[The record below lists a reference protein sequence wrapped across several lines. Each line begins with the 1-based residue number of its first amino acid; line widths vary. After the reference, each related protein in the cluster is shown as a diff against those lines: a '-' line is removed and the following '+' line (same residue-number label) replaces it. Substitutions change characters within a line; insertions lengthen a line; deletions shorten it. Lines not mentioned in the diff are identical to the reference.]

1 MVIRS
6 KMYLFVI
13 TMLFA
18 YPSFAAEPTS
28 FKYVEEIITSSN
40 NIYIH
45 YKVKCS
51 NGKRVDISGWN
62 DGKKWC
68 VGRGKQ
74 DTCAKTRLQI
84 ARRACK

>member
-1 MVIRS
+1 VIRS
-6 KMYLFVI
+6 KLCLFVI

-18 YPSFAAEPTS
+18 CPSFAAKPTS
-28 FKYVEEIITSSN
+28 IKYVEEIITNGN

-51 NGKRVDISGWN
+51 DGKRVDISGWN

-68 VGRGKQ
+68 IGRGKQ
-74 DTCAKTRLQI
+74 NTCAKTRVKI

>member
-1 MVIRS
+1 MIQP
-6 KMYLFVI
+6 KLYLSVI

-18 YPSFAAEPTS
+18 CSSFAAEPTS
-28 FKYVEEIITSSN
+28 IKYVEEIITSGN

-51 NGKRVDISGWN
+51 DGRRMDISGWN
-62 DGKKWC
+62 NGSKWC
-68 VGRGKQ
+68 IGRGKQ
-74 DTCAKTRLQI
+74 DTCAKTRVKI